1 MHPLEESPHDAP
13 LEESVRGGRR
23 DLALRR
29 TSGGCGRRS
38 RTGRRHRAGRRN
50 RGRSR
55 RGRREPGQSV
65 ADAARQPSARGSSA
79 RSSQR
84 SQHGIGKGRRPAR
97 ESSDQPSRSG
107 VTPPGCAVFA
117 CPLQE
122 RAEAHSGRAGGLAR
136 PAAQASV
143 DVMGEGPVGRHAT
156 FDGEPHEMESSPGRV
171 VLVAGRLVGRASREA
186 EAAVHARGEIGS
198 AIQ

>member
-1 MHPLEESPHDAP
+1 M
-13 LEESVRGGRR
+13 
-23 DLALRR
+23 
-29 TSGGCGRRS
+29 
-38 RTGRRHRAGRRN
+38 
-50 RGRSR
+50 
-55 RGRREPGQSV
+55 

-79 RSSQR
+79 RCSQR
-84 SQHGIGKGRRPAR
+84 SQHGIGKGGRPAR

-107 VTPPGCAVFA
+107 VTPPGWAVFA

-156 FDGEPHEMESSPGRV
+156 LDGEPHEVESSPGRV

-198 AIQ
+198 AIQQSHRARERRRHPADPSARLVESSSTEGASVSSSASGSDALWSCTIFQP